1 MSKKYS
7 PSRLKEIYSLSL
19 VFVLFTIINPSFV
32 NARQNSPITEKEI
45 TASYQYKLHMAR
57 GSLSFSEGYFDTAIK
72 NFKKAIDL
80 SPQSPEARNKYTQ
93 AILYKKLGIIMESTE
108 SG

>member
-1 MSKKYS
+1 MAKNYVSIRAK
-7 PSRLKEIYSLSL
+7 
-19 VFVLFTIINPSFV
+19 VLLITTLCGAVTIINPSIV
-32 NARQNSPITEKEI
+32 NARQNSQI
-45 TASYQYKLHMAR
+45 TANKATTYQYKLHMAR
-57 GSLSFSEGYFDTAIK
+57 GSLSFAEGYFNTAIK